1 MTSNAPPQASAAP
14 AMLQMLPGFS
24 REEFP
29 ADATVFS
36 AGDAGDA
43 AYLVESGSV
52 EVLLE
57 AEGRFQRVDV
67 LAEGAL
73 FGEIALLDR
82 LPRSG
87 TVRTLAPTVLVRI
100 DRSFVEELLRGT
112 DPVIQYLM
120 RLLLERLR
128 RERAAQ
134 AQAVAGGQSPPT
146 LPTALKP
153 PPGPAPGRAAGAGGD
168 QADPLQSSAMR
179 TLWLSRDLSDAID
192 ANQLELH
199 YQPILRL
206 DDGRLAGYEAL
217 VRWRHPQQGL
227 VRPDEFIPL
236 AERTGMIHRIGRWVL
251 ERAVADWPALRVLC
265 DPREASPF
273 MSINL
278 SAPELSVSG
287 VAASVARC
295 LAHHGMAPAELRIEL
310 TETTVIG
317 NLTAVSQV
325 TRALRETGVG
335 IALDDFGTGYA
346 GLSCLQ
352 ELPFSCLKID
362 RAFVSQ
368 MLGAERSMHIVKL
381 ALEMS
386 RLMGLSTVA
395 EGIEDEPAAQALR
408 DMGCTYGQGYLF
420 ARPMPVAAVQAWHQA
435 RT

>member
-1 MTSNAPPQASAAP
+1 VTFE
-14 AMLQMLPGFS
+14 LLPGFS
-24 REEFP
+24 REEF
-29 ADATVFS
+29 AAGATVFN
-36 AGDAGDA
+36 AGDVGDA

-57 AEGRFQRVDV
+57 AEGVLLRGDL

-87 TVRTLAPTVLVRI
+87 TVRTLTPTVLVRI
-100 DRSFVEELLRGT
+100 DRSFVDELLRGT

-128 RERAAQ
+128 RERAARGQ
-134 AQAVAGGQSPPT
+134 AADAAQAPQVPPASQTSLQAASSP
-146 LPTALKP
+146 AQ
-153 PPGPAPGRAAGAGGD
+153 GRAAGDVGD
-168 QADPLQSSAMR
+168 DRADPLQSSAMR

-206 DDGRLAGYEAL
+206 DDLRLAGYEAL

-251 ERAVADWPALRVLC
+251 ERAVADWPALRALC

-273 MSINL
+273 MSVNL

-295 LAHHGMAPAELRIEL
+295 LAHHGMAASELRIEL
-310 TETTVIG
+310 TETTAIG
-317 NLTAVSQV
+317 NITAVSQA

-335 IALDDFGTGYA
+335 ITLDDFGTGYA

-395 EGIEDEPAAQALR
+395 EGIEDGPTAQALR
-408 DMGCTYGQGYLF
+408 DLGCTYAQGYFF
-420 ARPMPVAAVQAWHQA
+420 ARPMPVAGVQAWHQA
-435 RT
+435 RS